1 LKEASAYIL
10 KEVQEAL
17 DKVDQTKVAE
27 VIDLIISAKKIFV
40 YGVGRSGLVGKS
52 FAVRLVQLGM
62 DVHFVGDMTTP
73 IVERGDLVIL
83 ISNTGETMSAVQ
95 TANIVGRI
103 GSKIV
108 SVTSSAHSK
117 LGSASDVVLEI
128 NQSKDEQRKRLAPL
142 GTIFE
147 VSTSILL
154 DSLVPV
160 LMQRLAQTESLMR
173 KRHAIWV

>member
-1 LKEASAYIL
+1 MKEASAYIL

-17 DKVDQTKVAE
+17 DKVDQAKVGE
-27 VIDLIISAKKIFV
+27 FVDLIVSSKKIFI
-40 YGVGRSGLVGKS
+40 YGVGRSGLVGQS

-62 DVHFVGDMTTP
+62 DVHFVGDMATP
-73 IVERGDLVIL
+73 IVEQGDLVIL

-103 GSKIV
+103 GARIV
-108 SVTSSAHSK
+108 SVTSSMHSK
-117 LGSASDVVLEI
+117 LGSISDIVIEI
-128 NQSKDEQRKRLAPL
+128 TQNKDDQRRKLAPL

-160 LMQRLAQTESLMR
+160 LMQRLGQTESSLR